1 MTRLHAVF
9 AISCIGAITAIATSA
24 EASITRD
31 LSRSAFSIK
40 ATTDQDPFAA
50 APQLV
55 LPSLAQEVRAI
66 EERQA
71 AAAEC
76 VALCDLAA
84 SVEAHPFGVASAEP
98 LNRSEDA
105 WGNYRFTSE
114 LAPSH
119 NRFGFTGHYWD
130 KEASLYYAKA
140 RYYDPFT
147 ARFTQSD
154 AFLGN
159 IDDPPSLH
167 RYQYGH
173 ANPTTFTD
181 PDGHQSKDLYNEY
194 KLERDEKLRKEEAA
208 WCAGNADACQAKA
221 ERQADIDRRTSGVLE
236 AAGGIGMVVVG
247 GGVLLA
253 DPTPATKVPA
263 WIAVM
268 RGVEHVVA
276 GGRQALTGEIT
287 ETPSGMAVNDALQKK
302 AGLTEKEAA
311 AVQFAYELGI
321 DVVSAGA
328 SVRGGAAA
336 KVEAPRNGLRVGKW
350 TGKEVGGRTVYQ
362 RHDIFEP
369 TKLSSWQ
376 DPVSKQ
382 WKRGTNVERMGD
394 GLAPI
399 GRDGKSV
406 NLHHVLQAEPG
417 PLAEVPSLLHKDLPH
432 KLRGPGESF
441 RNDPVLK
448 RQFEDFRSEYW
459 KQRSKDF
466 TSGD

>member
-1 MTRLHAVF
+1 MKKLQASKMLGLAGFVVGVLS
-9 AISCIGAITAIATSA
+9 ASTAD
-24 EASITRD
+24 ASIHRG
-31 LSRSAFSIK
+31 LSRSALAFSIK
-40 ATTDQDPFAA
+40 AADDPLAA
-50 APQLV
+50 APQLT
-55 LPSLAQEVRAI
+55 LPSLTQELEASEARRV
-66 EERQA
+66 A
-71 AAAEC
+71 ASQC

-84 SVEAHPFGVASAEP
+84 TVEAHPFDRVALVP
-98 LNRSEDA
+98 PNRPE
-105 WGNYRFTSE
+105 
-114 LAPSH
+114 
-119 NRFGFTGHYWD
+119 GFTGHYWD